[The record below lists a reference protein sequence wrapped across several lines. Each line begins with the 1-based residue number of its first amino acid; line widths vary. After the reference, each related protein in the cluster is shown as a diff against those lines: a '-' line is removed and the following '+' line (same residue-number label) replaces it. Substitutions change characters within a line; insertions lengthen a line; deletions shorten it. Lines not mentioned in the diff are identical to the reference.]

1 MNRICKNCSTPLTT
15 YDQKKYC
22 SSSCAA
28 KCGNRQRVNKKIA
41 ANKELIEHLISKKTH
56 ITLIINQIGVTYG
69 TFKRAYPDYC
79 NSPEDNIS
87 VLKQQFIDRVVQR
100 KEKRWEKIFESIRQ
114 TGSCQNENTG
124 KNQTIWLKRY
134 LIQQSGERCS
144 QCNWAE
150 RNPITNNIMIEIDHI
165 DGDNSNNT
173 ISNVRL
179 LCPNCHSLTPTY
191 RFIKRHN

>member
-15 YDQKKYC
+15 RDQKIYC
-22 SSSCAA
+22 GSSCAA
-28 KCGNRQRVNKKIA
+28 KYGNIKRVNKKIT
-41 ANKELIEHLISKKTH
+41 ANKELIEYLISKKTH
-56 ITLIINQIGVTYG
+56 ITLIINQIGVNYG
-69 TFKRAYPDYC
+69 TFKRAYPEYC

-87 VLKQQFIDRVVQR
+87 VLKRQFIDRVVQR
-100 KEKRWEKIFESIRQ
+100 KELRWEEIFESIRQ
-114 TGSCQNENTG
+114 TGSCLNENTG
-124 KNQTIWLKRY
+124 KNQATWLKRY

-191 RFIKRHN
+191 RSIKRHE